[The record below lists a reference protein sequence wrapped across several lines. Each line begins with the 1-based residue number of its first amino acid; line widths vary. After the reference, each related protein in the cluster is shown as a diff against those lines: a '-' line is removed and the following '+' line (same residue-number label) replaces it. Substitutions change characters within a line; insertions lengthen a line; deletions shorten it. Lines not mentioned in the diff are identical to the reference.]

1 MLSGTQGA
9 SLLGNLLSGK
19 EIVKAS
25 YGNKKGNRAIARMEW
40 LWKWNWFLIFNII
53 L

>member
-19 EIVKAS
+19 GIVKAS
-25 YGNKKGNRAIARMEW
+25 YGNKKGNRAITKMEW
-40 LWKWNWFLIFNII
+40 LWK
-53 L
+53 